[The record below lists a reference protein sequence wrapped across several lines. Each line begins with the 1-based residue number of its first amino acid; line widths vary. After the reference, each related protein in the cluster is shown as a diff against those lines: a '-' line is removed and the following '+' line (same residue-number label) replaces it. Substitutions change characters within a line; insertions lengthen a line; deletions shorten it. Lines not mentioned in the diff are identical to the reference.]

1 MQVSVIGSFREWL
14 GSKPLDL
21 GMPDLLCP
29 FTSALTPSLR
39 LRPPFLLS
47 RGFPQAEPTA

>member
-21 GMPDLLCP
+21 GMPDLLRP
-29 FTSALTPSLR
+29 FTSALTPL
-39 LRPPFLLS
+39 
-47 RGFPQAEPTA
+47 PQVEAPIPTKPGISAG